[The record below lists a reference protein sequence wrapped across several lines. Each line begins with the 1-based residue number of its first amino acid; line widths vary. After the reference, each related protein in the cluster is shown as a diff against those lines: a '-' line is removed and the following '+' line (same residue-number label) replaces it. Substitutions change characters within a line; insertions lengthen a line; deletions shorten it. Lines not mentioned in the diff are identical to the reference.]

1 MKPVKRIYLDTNIY
15 CRPLD
20 CQEDRRIHAETE
32 AILKIVNSFEHDEIV
47 IVTSDYVE
55 FEIGRI
61 QDALKKKDIRG
72 FEKTLSRANVSG
84 SKLLTTLANRFVAQC
99 SLGALDALHVAAAC
113 LGKAD
118 FLLTCD
124 EEITDTVV
132 CVEKLAAREGYKL
145 KVRNPINYVKENV
158 E

>member
-47 IVTSDYVE
+47 IVTSDYVK

-61 QDALKKKDIRG
+61 QDALKRKDIRG

-84 SKLLTTLANRFVAQC
+84 SKRLTTLANRFVAQC

-113 LGKAD
+113 LGK
-118 FLLTCD
+118 LISC
-124 EEITDTVV
+124 
-132 CVEKLAAREGYKL
+132 
-145 KVRNPINYVKENV
+145 
-158 E
+158 